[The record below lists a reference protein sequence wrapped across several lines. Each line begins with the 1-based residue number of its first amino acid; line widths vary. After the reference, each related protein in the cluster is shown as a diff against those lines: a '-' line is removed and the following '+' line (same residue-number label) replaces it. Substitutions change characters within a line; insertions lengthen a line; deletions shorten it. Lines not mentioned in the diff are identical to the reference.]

1 MNEAKNHK
9 KIMNGKIIQNL
20 NHLKQEFFKTY
31 SGNSH
36 IQEIIPSKKT
46 KFLDID
52 STDLVML
59 HKFAESNPIYHNS
72 YEEKI
77 LDVNCI
83 VYEGDINQYWINS
96 LKHDSSA
103 QPFYPTW
110 ILSAYFVSQCV
121 KDLGFK
127 EIIDI
132 GSGDGRISYCA
143 KILGLN
149 SVGIE
154 IDEFL
159 VDLQKSIS
167 ADTGLSFKQ
176 ICDDATQFD
185 YSSLNLTKPAIFTGG
200 LPQMGDVLATN
211 IIEKIIKSSYL
222 KQNSCFVLAGS
233 NSSKQFS
240 VSAPHGGWA
249 PIIQKY
255 NLKIIKTIT
264 LPTVW
269 TFDQPESTPYLF
281 TVFI

>member
-1 MNEAKNHK
+1 MNEKT
-9 KIMNGKIIQNL
+9 IQNFDY
-20 NHLKQEFFKTY
+20 LKQEFFKNY

-36 IQEIIPSKKT
+36 IQEIIPSKQT
-46 KFLDID
+46 EFLDID
-52 STDLVML
+52 PKDLIML
-59 HKFAESNPIYHNS
+59 HRFAESNPIYHNS

-110 ILSAYFVSQCV
+110 ILSAYLVSCCV
-121 KDLGFK
+121 KELGFK

-149 SVGIE
+149 PIGVE

-167 ADTGLSFKQ
+167 KVTGITFKQ
-176 ICDDATQFD
+176 ICKDAAQVD
-185 YSSLNLTKPAIFTGG
+185 YSSLSLTKPAIFTGG

-211 IIEKIIKSSYL
+211 IIEKIMKLPDL
-222 KQNSCFVLAGS
+222 KHNSCFVLAGS
-233 NSSKQFS
+233 KSNRQFS
-240 VSAPHGGWA
+240 VNQSHGGWK
-249 PIIQKY
+249 PLIEKY
-255 NLKIIKTIT
+255 NLRVLKTIT

-269 TFDQPESTPYLF
+269 TFDQTESTPYIF
-281 TVFI
+281 TVFN

>member
-1 MNEAKNHK
+1 MDT
-9 KIMNGKIIQNL
+9 IIQNFDL
-20 NHLKQEFFKTY
+20 LKQEFFKTY

-52 STDLVML
+52 SKDLIML

-77 LDVNCI
+77 LDVNCV

-110 ILSAYFVSQCV
+110 ILSAYFASYCV
-121 KDLGFK
+121 KQLGFK

-132 GSGDGRISYCA
+132 GSGDGRISYCS
-143 KILGLN
+143 KILGLDPI
-149 SVGIE
+149 GIE

-167 ADTGLSFKQ
+167 TATGISFRQ
-176 ICDDATQFD
+176 ICDDATRFD

-200 LPQMGDVLATN
+200 LPQMGDVLAAN
-211 IIEKIIKSSYL
+211 IIEKIL
-222 KQNSCFVLAGS
+222 KLSGLKYNTCIVLAGS
-233 NSSKQFS
+233 KSNKQFS
-240 VSAPHGGWA
+240 INQSNGGWD
-249 PIIQKY
+249 PFIKKY
-255 NLKIIKTIT
+255 NLKVIKTIT

-269 TFDQPESTPYLF
+269 TFDQPESTPYIF
-281 TVFI
+281 TVFA

>member
-1 MNEAKNHK
+1 MNDT
-9 KIMNGKIIQNL
+9 IIQNFDL
-20 NHLKQEFFKTY
+20 LKQEFFKTY

-59 HKFAESNPIYHNS
+59 HRFAESNPIYHNS

-96 LKHDSSA
+96 LKHDSSS

-110 ILSAYFVSQCV
+110 ILSAYFVSHYV
-121 KDLGFK
+121 KDLGFR

-132 GSGDGRISYCA
+132 GSGDGRIAYCA
-143 KILGLN
+143 KIQGLD
-149 SVGIE
+149 SIGIE

-167 ADTGLSFKQ
+167 ADTGLFFKQ
-176 ICDDATQFD
+176 ICEDATLFD
-185 YSSLNLTKPAIFTGG
+185 FSSLNLSKPAIFTGG
-200 LPQMGDVLATN
+200 LPQMGDVLAAN
-211 IIEKIIKSSYL
+211 IIEKIMESSIL

-233 NSSKQFS
+233 KSNKQFS
-240 VSAPHGGWA
+240 VNQLHGGWA
-249 PIIQKY
+249 PIIEKY
-255 NLKIIKTIT
+255 HLKIIKTIT

-281 TVFI
+281 TVFN